1 MDGGNGPKRK
11 ARTGLLKSFRDALD
25 EAMVTDP
32 VGHIKN
38 GYHKLDSE
46 YSTELGP
53 NPPQDGPED
62 PMVQTIKDSYD
73 QRLDQEFLVQTGSIS
88 EAEAQEADPI
98 QHIRDTYDKIL
109 DTEHA
114 KPAAVPDAPQQENNN
129 DTGVD
134 DPLQRIKEAYGQM
147 FDNQENKYQAQQ
159 KQNEHLPWW
168 KQFF

>member
-11 ARTGLLKSFRDALD
+11 ARTGLLKLFRDALN
-25 EAMVTDP
+25 EAMEKDP
-32 VGHIKN
+32 VGHIKDSYN
-38 GYHKLDSE
+38 HKLDSE

-53 NPPQDGPED
+53 DPSQDGPGED
-62 PMVQTIKDSYD
+62 PIQTIRDSYD

-98 QHIRDTYDKIL
+98 QYMRDTYDKIL
-109 DTEHA
+109 DTEYT

-129 DTGVD
+129 DTGV

-147 FDNQENKYQAQQ
+147 FDNQENKYQAGQ
-159 KQNEHLPWW
+159 KQNEQLPWW
-168 KQFF
+168 KKLF